1 MLEIID
7 TIKILGLQVETENY
21 LNRINISLNI
31 NNVIQQLTKYNKY
44 RYRFVLESFL
54 FSSNFEN
61 ETDVTFLTCNRL
73 SNAKEALI
81 NSKIENVLGVTY
93 LSKIL
98 NWELA
103 KGQTKRS
110 QAIFVDSEYHN
121 KLSHLAFAFVTRNIT
136 DLISFTVAL
145 LDDNR
150 KKLTFPSNETKFQQL
165 ALELKLQDRQMSRKM
180 NDDKAAEVIK
190 NLFADFKILA
200 SKVNDDNKNRK
211 KKLDETKK
219 VLEACKQ
226 EYQKLLYEHN
236 ALKKY
241 CELEQKLQIQIA
253 IPKKRKRKYYI
264 VNQNNYKSD
273 RESDPSTDENEIET
287 KTDDNDDVDDDDYD
301 ETIKK
306 ERNKKN
312 YKKK

>member
-1 MLEIID
+1 MGKVNEKKSCSVVSDNLFNFGLLRSKKNKTIGEKRKMLEIID

-165 ALELKLQDRQMSRKM
+165 ALELKLQDRQISRKM

-211 KKLDETKK
+211 K
-219 VLEACKQ
+219 
-226 EYQKLLYEHN
+226 N
-236 ALKKY
+236 
-241 CELEQKLQIQIA
+241 
-253 IPKKRKRKYYI
+253 
-264 VNQNNYKSD
+264 
-273 RESDPSTDENEIET
+273 
-287 KTDDNDDVDDDDYD
+287 
-301 ETIKK
+301 
-306 ERNKKN
+306 
-312 YKKK
+312 